1 MKIYVKASFDSSM
14 PEWLKNQDV
23 LGCLKKKYALHE
35 AKFYNEPQSNS
46 IAIYLLEVAYKNTI
60 KKNWRTG
67 YKYTVHTEVTN
78 YAWCPECDE
87 DISILVNDT
96 YYRPTERN
104 LKYKSVKSTLD
115 SLIKYQTY
123 MVAPLRS
130 EVRSEHYED
139 PRDMRKQSPYSY
151 HKRDKSG
158 YIIPNPQELYE
169 RLYAKFPDMADRKLG
184 RIMDKLDQYY
194 EVLNECKDKVFDI
207 DIRNGKGYD
216 IGLRNANQSKVNA
229 FNDAVRQYGWAYNE
243 LKELTESG
251 FVDYETSSDSLV
263 SLMGQLDIISDKINK
278 LKKELS

>member
-1 MKIYVKASFDSSM
+1 MKIYIKASFDSSM
-14 PEWLKNQDV
+14 PEWLKGQDV

-46 IAIYLLEVAYKNTI
+46 ITIYLLEVAYKNTT
-60 KKNWRTG
+60 KRNWRTG
-67 YKYTVHTEVTN
+67 YKYTTHTKVTN
-78 YAWCPECDE
+78 YAWYPECSE

-139 PRDMRKQSPYSY
+139 PRDMSNSSY
-151 HKRDKSG
+151 PRRDKSG
-158 YIIPNPQELYE
+158 YIIPSPLDLYE
-169 RLYAKFPDMADRKLG
+169 KLYAKFPDMADKKLG
-184 RIMDKLDQYY
+184 QIIDKMDQYY
-194 EVLNECKDKVFDI
+194 DILNECKDKIFDI
-207 DIRNGKGYD
+207 DIRNGRGYD
-216 IGLRNANQSKVNA
+216 TGLGNVNRPKVNI
-229 FNDAVRQYGWAYNE
+229 FNDAVRHYGWAYQE
-243 LKELTESG
+243 LKELTDSVANDAEISSESL
-251 FVDYETSSDSLV
+251 T
-263 SLMGQLDIISDKINK
+263 SLMAQLTVIGDKIDN